1 MATGVVLGQVV
12 RVEKVRLADGKERT
26 RTTLSVKEMLKGVP
40 LKTIESTAY
49 GYDWLMVGQTGIWLI
64 GAAGQMIWPHGY
76 LREDQKA
83 EVQRI
88 LKFLAERKWSEEVH
102 GIQAW
107 AGVLTPREEPDSF
120 TLLFVVRNCTKG
132 DIFLPRA
139 NCRAD
144 ILTASV
150 KRDDG
155 KDFTFPLKDGEPCNV
170 IHCDR
175 LPPGQLNYVASHYVF
190 TKRDKRFPPGSKCQV
205 TLTYRNAL
213 DGELL
218 VAVGRQGPPVDAW
231 KGELSAPQIELALPT
246 RAENPPR

>member
-1 MATGVVLGQVV
+1 VLGQVI
-12 RVEKVRLADGKERT
+12 RVEEMESPDGRRRT
-26 RTTLSVKEMLKGVP
+26 RTTLSVKETLKGVP
-40 LKTIESTAY
+40 LKTIESARY
-49 GYDWLMVGQTGIWLI
+49 VYDRLTVGDSGIWLI
-64 GAAGQMIWPHGY
+64 DAAGQMIWPHGY
-76 LREDQKA
+76 LREAQKA

-88 LKFLAERKWSEEVH
+88 LKLLAERRWSGELH

-107 AGVLTPREEPDSF
+107 AGVLTPPETPDGF
-120 TLLFVVRNCTKG
+120 TLLFVVRNCSKG

-155 KDFTFPLKDGEPCNV
+155 KEFTFPLKSGEPCRT

-175 LPPGQLNYVASHYVF
+175 LPPGQLNYLASGYIH
-190 TKRDKRFPPGSKCQV
+190 TKGDKRFPPAARYQV
-205 TLTYRNAL
+205 TLTYRNTR

-218 VAVGRQGPPVDAW
+218 VAVGMQGPPVDAW
-231 KGELSAPQIELALPT
+231 RGELSAPPIELTLRTP
-246 RAENPPR
+246 AENPPR